1 MDVDNFCRLFRYDHW
16 ANEEVLRCLEAAKD
30 TPSRSLDLLAHVLGA
45 EYAWYSR
52 LQQSPSPLTIW
63 PQLTFAECEHH
74 VLTLRDVWEGY
85 LKNLRPEG
93 FVSTVSY
100 KTTKG
105 GVFTTGISDILMH
118 VVMHSA
124 YHRGQIAADM
134 RANGNTPASTDF
146 IHAVRQ
152 HKLD

>member
-16 ANEEVLRCLEAAKD
+16 ANEEVLRSLEAAKD
-30 TPSRSLDLLAHVLGA
+30 ASSRSLDLLAHVLGA

-52 LQQSPSPLTIW
+52 LQQSPSPLAIW
-63 PQLTFAECEHH
+63 PQLTVAECEHH
-74 VLTLRDVWEGY
+74 VLTLRDVWGGY
-85 LKNLRPEG
+85 LKNLGPDG
-93 FVSTVSY
+93 LASAVSY
-100 KTTKG
+100 TNTKG
-105 GVFTTGISDILMH
+105 DVFTTGISDILVH
-118 VVMHSA
+118 VVMHSS